1 MAESDPAFYE
11 NAIRRIRRLIVILG
25 IAGAAGIASFRGIP
39 TGFAFLIGATASYL
53 SFLGWQQ
60 IATAIGPDI
69 KKKRSP
75 RYFIVRI
82 LAFVALAYVI
92 MRFLGLSAAAAVAGM
107 LVSAAAVMLEIIYEL
122 IYART

>member
-11 NAIRRIRRLIVILG
+11 QAIRRIRRLIVILG

-39 TGFAFLIGATASYL
+39 SGFAFLIGATASYL

-60 IATAIGPDI
+60 IATAIGPDAR
-69 KKKRSP
+69 KRSP